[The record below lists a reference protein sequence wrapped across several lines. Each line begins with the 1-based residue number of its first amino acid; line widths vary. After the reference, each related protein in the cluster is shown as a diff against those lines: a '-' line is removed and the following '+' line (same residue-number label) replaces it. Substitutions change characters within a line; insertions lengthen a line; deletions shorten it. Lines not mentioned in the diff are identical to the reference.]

1 MLSILLQTENLNNLT
16 ESVNK
21 VTDSSIRIAQAAN
34 DFGALRVAFG
44 VFMIF
49 IIIIV
54 ILFIWQIFVLSGK
67 LNTIYGAA
75 VKTTEYFE
83 TSAEGDIGPSQAQ
96 VIVRRNFNSW
106 SQAIKYYILRIR
118 LENHIDDKDK
128 IKVKIDRLVRNEFS
142 ELTTYLSNFKCN
154 KKVLSF
160 IVEDDDIQ
168 MIEDFIFEQ
177 VYIPK
182 NDFTISNMDQSTSIF
197 INGLKLSYIKK
208 IPQWENW

>member
-96 VIVRRNFNSW
+96 IIVRRNFNSL

-118 LENHIDDKDK
+118 LENHIDDKNK

-154 KKVLSF
+154 EKVLSF

-208 IPQWENW
+208 IPQ

>member
-34 DFGALRVAFG
+34 DFGALRVVFG

-67 LNTIYGAA
+67 LDTIYGAA

-96 VIVRRNFNSW
+96 VIVRRNFNSL

-118 LENHIDDKDK
+118 LENHIDDKNK

-154 KKVLSF
+154 EKVLSF

-168 MIEDFIFEQ
+168 MVDDFIFEQ

-208 IPQWENW
+208 IPQ

>member
-96 VIVRRNFNSW
+96 VIVRRNFNSL

-154 KKVLSF
+154 EKVLSF
-160 IVEDDDIQ
+160 KVEDDDIQ
-168 MIEDFIFEQ
+168 MVEDFIFEQ

-208 IPQWENW
+208 IPQ

>member
-83 TSAEGDIGPSQAQ
+83 TSAEGDVGPSQAQ
-96 VIVRRNFNSW
+96 VIVRRNFNSL
-106 SQAIKYYILRIR
+106 SQATKYYILRIR
-118 LENHIDDKDK
+118 LENHIDDKNK

-154 KKVLSF
+154 EKVLSF

-168 MIEDFIFEQ
+168 MVEDFIFEQ

-208 IPQWENW
+208 IPQ

>member
-1 MLSILLQTENLNNLT
+1 MLSIPLQTENLNNLT

-96 VIVRRNFNSW
+96 VIVRRNFNSL

-118 LENHIDDKDK
+118 LENHIDDKNK

-154 KKVLSF
+154 EKVLSF
-160 IVEDDDIQ
+160 KVEDDDIQ
-168 MIEDFIFEQ
+168 MVEDFIFEQ

-208 IPQWENW
+208 IPQ

>member
-16 ESVNK
+16 ESVKK

-96 VIVRRNFNSW
+96 VIVRRNFNSL

-208 IPQWENW
+208 IPQ

>member
-34 DFGALRVAFG
+34 DFGALRIAFG

-96 VIVRRNFNSW
+96 VIVRRNFNSL

-118 LENHIDDKDK
+118 LENHIDDKNK

-168 MIEDFIFEQ
+168 MVEDFIFEQ

-208 IPQWENW
+208 IP

>member
-67 LNTIYGAA
+67 LNIIYGAA

-96 VIVRRNFNSW
+96 IIVRRNFNSL

-118 LENHIDDKDK
+118 LENHIDDKNR

-208 IPQWENW
+208 IPQ

>member
-16 ESVNK
+16 ESVTK

-96 VIVRRNFNSW
+96 VIVRRNFNSL

-182 NDFTISNMDQSTSIF
+182 NDFTISNMDQSVGMYL
-197 INGLKLSYIKK
+197 NGLKLIYLKK
-208 IPQWENW
+208 L

>member
-21 VTDSSIRIAQAAN
+21 VTDSSIRIAQAVN

-54 ILFIWQIFVLSGK
+54 ILFIWQIFVLFGK

-75 VKTTEYFE
+75 IKTTEYFE
-83 TSAEGDIGPSQAQ
+83 TSAEGDMRPSKAQ
-96 VIVRRNFNSW
+96 VIVRRNFNSL

-118 LENHIDDKDK
+118 LENHIDDRDRIK
-128 IKVKIDRLVRNEFS
+128 IKIDRLVRNEFS

-154 KKVLSF
+154 ERVLSF

-168 MIEDFIFEQ
+168 MVEDFILEQ

-182 NDFTISNMDQSTSIF
+182 DDFTISNMDQSTSIF

-208 IPQWENW
+208 IPQ

>member
-34 DFGALRVAFG
+34 DFGALRVTFG

-54 ILFIWQIFVLSGK
+54 ILFIWQIFVLFGK

-96 VIVRRNFNSW
+96 VIVRRNFNSL

-208 IPQWENW
+208 IPQ

>member
-34 DFGALRVAFG
+34 DFGVLRVAFG

-96 VIVRRNFNSW
+96 VIVRKNFNSL

-118 LENHIDDKDK
+118 LENHIDDKNK

-168 MIEDFIFEQ
+168 MVEDFIFEQ

-208 IPQWENW
+208 IPQ

>member
-54 ILFIWQIFVLSGK
+54 ILFIWQIFVLFGK
-67 LNTIYGAA
+67 LNIIYGAA

-96 VIVRRNFNSW
+96 VIVRRNFNSL

-118 LENHIDDKDK
+118 LENHIDDKNK

-208 IPQWENW
+208 IPQ

>member
-96 VIVRRNFNSW
+96 VIVRRNFNSL
-106 SQAIKYYILRIR
+106 SQAIKYYILGIR

-208 IPQWENW
+208 IPQ

>member
-1 MLSILLQTENLNNLT
+1 MLSTLLQTENLNNLT

-96 VIVRRNFNSW
+96 IIVRRNFNSL

-208 IPQWENW
+208 IPQ

>member
-21 VTDSSIRIAQAAN
+21 VTDSSIRIAQAVN

-83 TSAEGDIGPSQAQ
+83 TFAGGDIGPSQAQ
-96 VIVRRNFNSW
+96 VIVRRNFNSL

-118 LENHIDDKDK
+118 LENHIDDKNK

-154 KKVLSF
+154 ERVLSF
-160 IVEDDDIQ
+160 IMEDDDIQ
-168 MIEDFIFEQ
+168 MVEDFILEQ

-182 NDFTISNMDQSTSIF
+182 DDFTISNMDQSTSIF

-208 IPQWENW
+208 IPQ

>member
-96 VIVRRNFNSW
+96 VIVRRNFNSL

-168 MIEDFIFEQ
+168 IIDDFIFEQ

-208 IPQWENW
+208 IPQ

>member
-96 VIVRRNFNSW
+96 VIVRRNFNSL
-106 SQAIKYYILRIR
+106 SQAIKYCILRIR

-154 KKVLSF
+154 KKVLNF

-208 IPQWENW
+208 IPQ

>member
-96 VIVRRNFNSW
+96 LIVRRNFNSL

-118 LENHIDDKDK
+118 LENHIDDKNK

-208 IPQWENW
+208 IPQ

>member
-1 MLSILLQTENLNNLT
+1 MLSIILQTENLNNLT

-96 VIVRRNFNSW
+96 VIVRRNFNSL

-208 IPQWENW
+208 IPQ

>member
-96 VIVRRNFNSW
+96 VIVRRNFNSL

-118 LENHIDDKDK
+118 LENHIDDKNK

-168 MIEDFIFEQ
+168 MVEDFIFEQ
-177 VYIPK
+177 VYMPK

-208 IPQWENW
+208 IPQ

>member
-96 VIVRRNFNSW
+96 VIVRRNFNSL

-118 LENHIDDKDK
+118 LENHIDDKNK

-160 IVEDDDIQ
+160 IIEDDDIQ
-168 MIEDFIFEQ
+168 MVEDFIFEQ

-197 INGLKLSYIKK
+197 INGLKFSYIKK
-208 IPQWENW
+208 IPQ

>member
-83 TSAEGDIGPSQAQ
+83 TSAEGDIGPAQAQ
-96 VIVRRNFNSW
+96 VIVRRNFNSL

-118 LENHIDDKDK
+118 LENHIDDKNK

-154 KKVLSF
+154 EKVLSF

-168 MIEDFIFEQ
+168 MVEDFIFEQ

-208 IPQWENW
+208 IPQ

>member
-96 VIVRRNFNSW
+96 IIVRRNFDSL

-182 NDFTISNMDQSTSIF
+182 NDFTISNMDQLTSIF

-208 IPQWENW
+208 IPQ

>member
-96 VIVRRNFNSW
+96 VIVRRNFNSL

-118 LENHIDDKDK
+118 LENHIDDKNK
-128 IKVKIDRLVRNEFS
+128 IKVKIDMLVRNEFS

-154 KKVLSF
+154 ERVLSF

-168 MIEDFIFEQ
+168 MVEDFILEQ

-182 NDFTISNMDQSTSIF
+182 DDFTISNMDQSTSIF

-208 IPQWENW
+208 IPQ

>member
-83 TSAEGDIGPSQAQ
+83 TSAEGDVGPSQAQ
-96 VIVRRNFNSW
+96 VIVRRNFNSL

-118 LENHIDDKDK
+118 LENHIDDKNK

-154 KKVLSF
+154 EKVLSF

-168 MIEDFIFEQ
+168 MVEDFIFEQ
-177 VYIPK
+177 VYILK

-208 IPQWENW
+208 IPQ

>member
-75 VKTTEYFE
+75 VKTTGYFE

-96 VIVRRNFNSW
+96 VIVRRNFNSL

-118 LENHIDDKDK
+118 LENHIDDKNK

-168 MIEDFIFEQ
+168 MVEDFIFEQ

-208 IPQWENW
+208 IPQ

>member
-83 TSAEGDIGPSQAQ
+83 TSAEGDIGSSQAQ
-96 VIVRRNFNSW
+96 IIVRRNFNSL
-106 SQAIKYYILRIR
+106 SQAIKYHILRIR
-118 LENHIDDKDK
+118 LENHVDDKNK

-208 IPQWENW
+208 IPR

>member
-34 DFGALRVAFG
+34 DLGALRVAFG

-96 VIVRRNFNSW
+96 VIVRRNFNSL

-118 LENHIDDKDK
+118 LENHIDDKNK

-208 IPQWENW
+208 IPQ

>member
-21 VTDSSIRIAQAAN
+21 VTDSSIRIAQAVN

-96 VIVRRNFNSW
+96 VIVRRNFNSL

-160 IVEDDDIQ
+160 IIEDDDIQ
-168 MIEDFIFEQ
+168 MVEDFIFEQ

-208 IPQWENW
+208 IP

>member
-67 LNTIYGAA
+67 LNIIYGAA

-96 VIVRRNFNSW
+96 VIVRRNFNSL

-118 LENHIDDKDK
+118 LENHIDDKNK

-208 IPQWENW
+208 IPQ

>member
-96 VIVRRNFNSW
+96 IIVRRNFNSL

-118 LENHIDDKDK
+118 LENHIDDKNK

-168 MIEDFIFEQ
+168 MIDDFIFEQ

-208 IPQWENW
+208 IPQ

>member
-96 VIVRRNFNSW
+96 VIVRRNFNSL

-118 LENHIDDKDK
+118 LENHIDDKNK

-160 IVEDDDIQ
+160 IVEDDDRDGALDKVSDKLADAIINAIKSATITYTTGLVTS
-168 MIEDFIFEQ
+168 MGPVTGTFG
-177 VYIPK
+177 
-182 NDFTISNMDQSTSIF
+182 NTIS
-197 INGLKLSYIKK
+197 
-208 IPQWENW
+208 

>member
-96 VIVRRNFNSW
+96 VIVRRNFNSL

-154 KKVLSF
+154 KKVLNF

-208 IPQWENW
+208 IPQ

>member
-34 DFGALRVAFG
+34 DFGALRVAFS

-54 ILFIWQIFVLSGK
+54 ILFVWQIFVLSGK

-96 VIVRRNFNSW
+96 VIVRRNFNSL

-154 KKVLSF
+154 KKVLNF

-208 IPQWENW
+208 IPQ

>member
-16 ESVNK
+16 GSVNK

-96 VIVRRNFNSW
+96 VIVRRNFNSL

-182 NDFTISNMDQSTSIF
+182 NDFTISNMDQSTFIF

-208 IPQWENW
+208 IPQ

>member
-96 VIVRRNFNSW
+96 VIVRRNFNSL

-128 IKVKIDRLVRNEFS
+128 VKVKIDRLVRNEFS

-168 MIEDFIFEQ
+168 MVEDFIFEQ

-208 IPQWENW
+208 IPQ

>member
-96 VIVRRNFNSW
+96 VVVRRNFNSL

-154 KKVLSF
+154 KKALSF

-208 IPQWENW
+208 IPQ

>member
-44 VFMIF
+44 IFMIF

-96 VIVRRNFNSW
+96 VIVRRNFNSL

-118 LENHIDDKDK
+118 LENHIDNKNK

-154 KKVLSF
+154 EKVLSF
-160 IVEDDDIQ
+160 KVEDNDIQ
-168 MIEDFIFEQ
+168 MVEDFIFEQ

-208 IPQWENW
+208 IPQ